1 MTLHHLTHTTIV
13 EFDFHLPE
21 AIRWIAVKVREFAAA
36 RRLARELAQE
46 LDLLDH
52 REISDLTFRR

>member
-21 AIRWIAVKVREFAAA
+21 VIRRMAAKVVEFVAA
-36 RRLARELAQE
+36 RQLEREL
-46 LDLLDH
+46 DRLDH
-52 REISDLTFRR
+52 REIADLAWRR

>member
-21 AIRWIAVKVREFAAA
+21 VVRRIAAKVEDFVAA
-36 RRLARELAQE
+36 RRLERELDQ
-46 LDLLDH
+46 LDH
-52 REISDLTFRR
+52 REIADLAFRR

>member
-21 AIRWIAVKVREFAAA
+21 VVRRIAAKVEEFSAA
-36 RRLARELAQE
+36 RRLARD

-52 REISDLTFRR
+52 REIADLAFRR

>member
-21 AIRWIAVKVREFAAA
+21 AVRRLIAKVEEFAAA
-36 RRLARELAQE
+36 RRVAREM
-46 LDLLDH
+46 DRLDH
-52 REISDLTFRR
+52 REIADLAFRR